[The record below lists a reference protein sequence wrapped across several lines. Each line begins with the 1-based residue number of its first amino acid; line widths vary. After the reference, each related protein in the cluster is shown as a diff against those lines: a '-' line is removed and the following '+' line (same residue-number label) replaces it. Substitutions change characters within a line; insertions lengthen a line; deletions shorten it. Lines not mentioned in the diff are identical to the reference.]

1 MGNETSKVM
10 GDLQANIS
18 QRVDKY
24 RHQEQS
30 PEESNG
36 KHQQEEQKDKKPV
49 EKSLVL
55 SQKQIEGTLHFPRN
69 ELSQK

>member
-10 GDLQANIS
+10 DDLQANIS

-30 PEESNG
+30 PEEPNG
-36 KHQQEEQKDKKPV
+36 KHQQEEQKDKKPE

-69 ELSQK
+69 